1 MLFHKMEI
9 IGQSLLEY
17 YDGNINALQFYTG
30 SKKKKKSSWKSL
42 EIMPN
47 SAKKCRVI
55 SKMFPKQQLWPDGRS
70 HHMMF

>member
-30 SKKKKKSSWKSL
+30 SQNTL

-47 SAKKCRVI
+47 SAKKSRVT